1 MKTKSKEQL
10 RLVETVDVPQEWR
23 ETKRGKP
30 IASFHN
36 AKAGLI
42 NMGITTKHDLFHDV
56 TIIGHRDS
64 KLQADGRLLYGE
76 LSDPTLIRLRTMF
89 SEAYGFD
96 AGANNIY
103 DAVRALAFENCFD
116 PILDLCDEAQRQWER
131 EGVERLDAFAV
142 EYLKAE
148 DTELNRAIIRKHL
161 IASVR
166 RARRPGCQYQLMP
179 ILESP
184 EGWNKSS
191 AIKIIAGAENFS
203 DENILATRGKE
214 AMELL
219 RTIWHHE
226 NAELAGIRKSEV
238 EHVKSYIS
246 RDYDM
251 HRPAYGRVLV
261 KQPRRSV
268 EWGTTNDAEYLPS
281 QTGNRRFAS
290 MFITGRIDLEKLLR
304 DRLLIIG
311 EAAHYEAQ
319 GESLVIDE
327 ALWPKAHAEQEKRR
341 ARDPWED
348 VLVNIPKFVIDDKG
362 KQITIIHARKD
373 GREMIASADV
383 LTYVLCVLPAQQTS
397 AHGMRLSNS
406 LKHLGWQ
413 RNEGGR
419 VHFGDQPVRGYWR
432 FSDGSREATEEIA

>member
-1 MKTKSKEQL
+1 MKAENDKLDKIVIALDEK
-10 RLVETVDVPQEWR
+10 RAARPGKWWR
-23 ETKRGKP
+23 EAKRGKP
-30 IASFHN
+30 VASFHN
-36 AKAGLI
+36 AKAGLV
-42 NMGITTKHDLFHDV
+42 NMGITAKHDLFHDV

-64 KLQADGRLLYGE
+64 GTQADVRPLHGE

-89 SEAYGFD
+89 SEVYGFD

-116 PILDLCDEAQRQWER
+116 PVLDLCDEAQRLWEA
-131 EGVERLDAFAV
+131 EGLKRLDSFAV
-142 EYLKAE
+142 EYLNAE
-148 DTELNRAIIRKHL
+148 DTKLNRVIGRKHM

-166 RARRPGCQYQLMP
+166 RARKPGCQYQLML

-184 EGWNKSS
+184 EGWNKSG
-191 AIKIIAGAENFS
+191 AIKIIAGADNFS

-226 NAELAGIRKSEV
+226 NAELAGIRKFEV
-238 EHVKSYIS
+238 EHVKNYIS
-246 RDYDM
+246 RDFDM

-281 QTGNRRFAS
+281 QTGNRRFAPIAVTS
-290 MFITGRIDLEKLLR
+290 RIDLVKLQR

-311 EAAHYEAQ
+311 EAAYYEAQ

-327 ALWPKAHAEQEKRR
+327 ALWPVARKEQEKRR

-348 VLVNIPKFVIDDKG
+348 VLVNLPGFVIDKNG
-362 KQITIIHARKD
+362 KQVTIIHRTTD
-373 GREMIASADV
+373 GRDMIKSADV
-383 LTYVLCVLPAQQTS
+383 LSHVLDVPPAQQTTW
-397 AHGMRLSNS
+397 HGMRLANS
-406 LKHLGWQ
+406 LKQLGWQ
-413 RNEGGR
+413 RNDSGR
-419 VHFGDQPVRGYWR
+419 VQFGDQPVRGYWR
-432 FSDGSREATEEIA
+432 FSNSDQ